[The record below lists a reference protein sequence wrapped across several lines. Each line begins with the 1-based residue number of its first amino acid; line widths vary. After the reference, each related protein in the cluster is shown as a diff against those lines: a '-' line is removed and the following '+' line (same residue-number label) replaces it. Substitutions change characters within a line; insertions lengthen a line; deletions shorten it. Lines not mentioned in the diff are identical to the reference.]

1 MIFILKTKH
10 EGKTLQHL
18 FTLSMSFS
26 GNESPWEIKAQLRSL
41 GLCSRR
47 GREKL
52 ADTVLEPESPP
63 SSSPASSPLSPAG

>member
-18 FTLSMSFS
+18 LTLNMSFS
-26 GNESPWEIKAQLRSL
+26 GNESPWEIKAQLWSL

-52 ADTVLEPESPP
+52 EDTVLEPEFPP
-63 SSSPASSPLSPAG
+63 SSSPASSSRSPAG